1 MAGSAFQFESPGIG
15 KLLRQGRLEVPPN
28 QRSYAWRETHVRN
41 LLQDLNEAVR
51 GGGADEYFL
60 GTIVLIQ
67 KSGEPLSIVD
77 GQQRLATTSIL
88 LARIRDQLLSIN
100 RRAAGDFIEESF
112 LSNIDLKTEQ
122 RVPRLKLNAEDNEF
136 FATYILPQKA
146 SLAKEAERAKRRD
159 GYLLRPSNRRLIR
172 TSEMARAFVAD
183 IAKNLSPEVQ
193 AEQLIK
199 WVEFIEANVNVL
211 VLTVPDDVSAFR
223 MFETL
228 NDRGLKASQAD
239 ILKNYFLS
247 KIGTGRLTEAQ
258 MMWNTISSTVY
269 ALESDREDDDDSD
282 KDRASDR
289 LVTYIRHL
297 WVTTHGPTKE
307 RELAAQIRLD
317 VNNEVRTFQYLSDGS
332 EGVQD
337 YAALWSSSHPKWA
350 AYKPTTRRHIDTMAQ
365 FLRVKQIRP
374 LMFAVARH
382 FDPMEADKAFKLFV
396 SWSVRFLIFGGR
408 GGMLDTQ
415 YSLRAKDVGTRQIT
429 KARELRESMRSYVPT
444 DREFETAFAGARVS
458 RSYLARYY
466 LRALENT
473 AKELEQPEYV
483 ANDSVADITLEH
495 VMPLAAGDE
504 WDVDDDLAEAT
515 QKFLGN
521 MALVKANQNRDL
533 GNLPFE
539 EKRAIYERSGYDLT
553 KQVAQYE
560 RWTLDEIKDRQA
572 KLAKLALKTWS
583 MDFSE

>member
-28 QRSYAWRETHVRN
+28 QRSYAWREPHVRN
-41 LLQDLNEAVR
+41 LLQDLNEAVT
-51 GGGADEYFL
+51 GGGIEEYFL
-60 GTIVLIQ
+60 GTIVLIHR
-67 KSGEPLSIVD
+67 SGEPPSIVD
-77 GQQRLATTSIL
+77 GQQRLATTTIL
-88 LARIRDQLLSIN
+88 LSRIRDHLLSISRN
-100 RRAAGDFIEESF
+100 AVAAFVEETF

-122 RVPRLKLNAEDNEF
+122 RVPRLKLNLEDNEF
-136 FATYILPQKA
+136 FASNILPTLLPSTRPKTRV
-146 SLAKEAERAKRRD
+146 AKPEAFL
-159 GYLLRPSNRRLIR
+159 GRPSNRRLAR
-172 TSEMARAFVAD
+172 TSDMAHTFIAD
-183 IAKNLSPEVQ
+183 ITKNLPPDAQ
-193 AEQLIK
+193 AELLIR
-199 WVEFIEANVNVL
+199 WVEFIETNVNVL
-211 VLTVPDDVSAFR
+211 VVTVPDDVSAFR

-247 KIGTGRLTEAQ
+247 RVSNSRLAEAQ
-258 MMWNTISSTVY
+258 IMWNTISNTVY
-269 ALESDREDDDDSD
+269 ALELDKDSDDDGDT
-282 KDRASDR
+282 DRASDR

-337 YAALWSSSHPKWA
+337 YAALWSANHPKWLQ
-350 AYKPTTRRHIDTMAQ
+350 YKPTTRKHIETMAE
-365 FLRVKQIRP
+365 FLKVRQIRP

-382 FDPMEADKAFKLFV
+382 FDPNEVDKAFKLFV

-415 YSLRAKDVGTRQIT
+415 YSIRAKEVGTGQIT
-429 KARELRESMRSYVPT
+429 TARELREAMKTYVPS
-444 DREFETAFAGARVS
+444 DREFETAFASARVS
-458 RSYLARYY
+458 RVYLARYY

-473 AKELEQPEYV
+473 AKQLSQPEYV

-495 VMPLAAGDE
+495 IMPLTAGDD

-521 MALVKANQNRDL
+521 MVLLRASQNREL
-533 GNLPFE
+533 GNMSFD
-539 EKRAIYERSGYDLT
+539 EKKSVYKRSGYELT
-553 KQVAQYE
+553 RQVAEYE
-560 RWTLDEIKDRQA
+560 KWTQDEIKSRQTL
-572 KLAKLALKTWS
+572 LAGLAVKTWS
-583 MDFSE
+583 LDLS